1 MTGKDQATRQRLLQ
15 AAAALL
21 QENQDAEAIT
31 VRQIAERAGVG
42 IGLINYH
49 FKTRD
54 HLVND
59 AIGLLMAEAA
69 QPFLSLPPGAVED
82 PIMALKAIFKE
93 TGRVGM
99 QFKLARFTVQYA
111 LLQGNMEVQTMI
123 LPLLRQIYEN
133 QKTEFEI
140 RLIALAMISALQVA
154 FIKADTLLLYAGV
167 DIRNDGLRD
176 KTIDVL
182 VDQFLPGG

>member
-1 MTGKDQATRQRLLQ
+1 MTGKDQATRRRILQ
-15 AAAALL
+15 ATSTLL

-31 VRQIAERAGVG
+31 VRQIADRAGVG

-54 HLVND
+54 ALVND

-69 QPFLSLPPGAVED
+69 DPFLSLPPDTDQD
-82 PIMALKAIFKE
+82 PVAALKAVFKE

-111 LLQGNMEVQTMI
+111 LLQGNMEVQVLV
-123 LPLLRQIYEN
+123 LPLLRQIYGTRKSEL
-133 QKTEFEI
+133 EL
-140 RLIALAMISALQVA
+140 RLIAFAMVSTLQVA
-154 FIKADTLLLYAGV
+154 FIRADSLRMYAGV
-167 DIRNDGLRD
+167 DIRNDQQRD
-176 KTIDVL
+176 HTVDLL
-182 VDQFLPGG
+182 VDQFLPKE